1 MGNSL
6 LDQLKKTGLVDE
18 KKANKA
24 QKAKHKQAKKQRQ
37 SKAVDE
43 DKLRLQ
49 QQQAE
54 KVKRDRELNLQR
66 KREADKRA
74 VQAQIRQLIELNQI
88 ADYDGEVAY
97 NFTDNNII
105 KSIHLSEQIHKQLS
119 QGRLAIVKLDDIYKL
134 VPTAVAEKISQRDAS
149 TIVQCN
155 TPQQGSEDDDEY
167 ADYKVPDDLMW

>member
-6 LDQLKKTGLVDE
+6 LDQLKKSGLVDE

-37 SKAVDE
+37 NRAIDE
-43 DKLRLQ
+43 DKLQLQ
-49 QQQAE
+49 QQQIE

-74 VQAQIRQLIELNQI
+74 IQAQIRQLIELNQVI
-88 ADYDGEVAY
+88 DYDGDIAY

-105 KSIHLSEQIHKQLS
+105 KSIYLSEQVHRQLNRG
-119 QGRLAIVKLDDIYKL
+119 QLAIVKLGHNYKL
-134 VPTAVAEKISQRDAS
+134 VPTAVAEKISQRDEE
-149 TIVQCN
+149 TIIQCN
-155 TPQQGSEDDDEY
+155 KPQQESEDDDY

>member
-6 LDQLKKTGLVDE
+6 LDQLKKSGLVDE

-37 SKAVDE
+37 DKSIDT

-54 KVKRDRELNLQR
+54 KVKHDRELNLQR
-66 KREADKRA
+66 KKEADKKA
-74 VQAQIRQLIELNQI
+74 IQAQIKQLIELNQI
-88 ADYDGEVAY
+88 TDYDGEISY
-97 NFTDNNII
+97 NFTDNNVI
-105 KSIHLSEQIHKQLS
+105 KNLYLSETIHKQLS
-119 QGRLAIVKLDDIYKL
+119 QGRLAIVKLGSDYKL
-134 VPTAVAEKISQRDAS
+134 VPTAVAEKISLRDK
-149 TIVQCN
+149 TPIVQCDA
-155 TPQQGSEDDDEY
+155 PQQDDEDDCY

>member
-37 SKAVDE
+37 EKSVDA

-49 QQQAE
+49 QLQAE
-54 KVKRDRELNLQR
+54 KVAHDRKLNLQR
-66 KREADKRA
+66 KEEADKKA
-74 VQAQIRQLIELNQI
+74 IQAQIRQLIELNCI
-88 ADYDGEVAY
+88 TDYDGEINY
-97 NFTDNNII
+97 NFTDNKVI
-105 KSIHLSEQIHKQLS
+105 KSIHLSETIHNQLS
-119 QGRLAIVKLDDIYKL
+119 RGKLAIVKLGSDYKL
-134 VPTAVAEKISQRDAS
+134 VPTAVAEKISLRDK
-149 TIVQCN
+149 TPIIQCKA
-155 TPQQGSEDDDEY
+155 PQHDDEDDCY